1 MAMRIAVRR
10 AEEKDADEIARLLA
24 RLKILNSELD
34 PHFLPSRDLESAV
47 REYVRKS
54 LESEKSL
61 VLVAEDE
68 EAGRIVGVLRL
79 EIVDRLF
86 YEPRYKALITDL
98 YVHPQYRRKRIGRLL
113 IERAA
118 EEAKGL
124 GAGML
129 AVVYPAGNTI
139 ADSFYA
145 KMGFKDLQKEKYI
158 PL

>member
-10 AEEKDADEIARLLA
+10 AEEKDADEIVRLIA
-24 RLKILNSELD
+24 RLKFLNSELD
-34 PHFLPSRDLESAV
+34 PLFLPSKDLEAAV
-47 REYVRKS
+47 RDYVQRS
-54 LESEKSL
+54 LGDEKVL

-68 EAGRIVGVLRL
+68 EAGRIVGVLRM
-79 EIVDRLF
+79 EVVDRLF

-98 YVHPQYRRKRIGRLL
+98 YVHPQYRRRRIGRLL
-113 IERAA
+113 IGRAA
-118 EEAKGL
+118 EEARGL

-129 AVVYPAGNTI
+129 AVVYPAGNAI

-145 KMGFKDLQKEKYI
+145 KMGFRDLQKEKFI

>member
-1 MAMRIAVRR
+1 VSVRINVRR
-10 AEEKDADEIARLLA
+10 AEDRDADEIARLIA
-24 RLKILNSELD
+24 RLKTLNSELD
-34 PHFLPSRDLESAV
+34 PHFLPSKDLEATV
-47 REYVRKS
+47 KEYVRRS
-54 LESEKSL
+54 LGEDRT
-61 VLVAEDE
+61 VIIVAEDE

-86 YEPRYKALITDL
+86 YEPRYKAVITDL
-98 YVHPQYRRKRIGRLL
+98 YVHPQYRRRRIGRLL

-118 EEAKGL
+118 DEARSR

-139 ADSFYA
+139 ADSFYT
-145 KMGFKDLQKEKYI
+145 KLGFKDLQKEKYI